1 MKDHLDEALSTDT
14 PLDENE
20 NEMTDQHERRAALAE
35 VETDDTS
42 LALAWIAI
50 EGGGN
55 HVENEIVR
63 ASDGSIRRFDPNSG
77 MWSVLD
83 ETGTHRRLSEFL
95 CDVGD
100 AKLEAAEIKF
110 RQDEIEKKDYVTAKK
125 LWANLRSHPRLKAVW
140 QTAVVRMDAAQVDEF
155 DANPQ
160 LLGTPG
166 GVVDLRTGGGRPA
179 TVSDRVTLQTAFTP
193 APSGVSAP
201 RWQDF
206 LAQVFDGDVEMVE
219 FIQRMFGSA
228 LVGDVSPQ
236 KFVVLYGHGANGKSV
251 LRDVMGRLLGSY
263 TATASAKV
271 FMQSHSD
278 RHPTEI
284 ASFAG
289 KRLVL
294 ASEVPAGRSWN
305 DTLLKDLTGGEKM
318 TARKMHKDEF
328 SFTPCA
334 TLIFTANTLPSFH
347 GAQEAMLRRVL
358 LVEMSRKFSADEQ
371 DPNLAARLLND
382 EGPAILGWM
391 IEGARKFLAN
401 GGGVKGLGIPKAITD
416 ATQKYFEEEDI
427 VLQFLIEMQSGG
439 GRPNE
444 WSEGAFVSY
453 TVLQEEFSDWT
464 RRNGH
469 KLWSLR
475 SLTKAVNENAGRY
488 GLRAS
493 RTKSSRG
500 FQVENC
506 LAEPPTGVGEGRRE
520 KPAKH
525 AAIQNLRVMD
535 DERKTGDGKRDR
547 QVTKRTRK

>member
-1 MKDHLDEALSTDT
+1 MKDYLNEALSTDAQN
-14 PLDENE
+14 DRDE
-20 NEMTDQHERRAALAE
+20 NEMTDQHERLAALSE

-42 LALAWIAI
+42 LALAWIAA
-50 EGGGN
+50 EGGRCD
-55 HVENEIVR
+55 EEAPEIVR
-63 ASDGSIRRFDPNSG
+63 ASDGSIRRFDHETG
-77 MWSVLD
+77 MWRVLD
-83 ETGTHRRLSEFL
+83 ETDTRRRLSEFL

-100 AKLEAAEIKF
+100 AKLEASEVRLREGEADKAA
-110 RQDEIEKKDYVTAKK
+110 RDKAAALRK
-125 LWANLRSHPRLKAVW
+125 NLRSQTRLKAVW
-140 QTAVVRMDAAQVDEF
+140 QTSVVRMDAAEVDEF

-166 GVVDLRTGGGRPA
+166 GVVDLRTGEVRPA
-179 TVSDRVTLQTAFTP
+179 TVGDMVTQQTAFTP

-201 RWQDF
+201 RWQEF
-206 LAQVFDGDVEMVE
+206 LAQVFDSNVEMVE

-289 KRLVL
+289 KLLVL

-305 DTLLKDLTGGEKM
+305 DTLLKDLTGGERM

-328 SFTPCA
+328 SFTPRA
-334 TLIFTANTLPSFH
+334 TIIFTANTLPSFH
-347 GAQEAMLRRVL
+347 GAQEAMLRRIL

-391 IEGARKFLAN
+391 IEGARKFLAD
-401 GGGVKGLGIPKAITD
+401 GGGVKGLGIPQSITD
-416 ATQKYFEEEDI
+416 ATRRYFEEEDI
-427 VLQFLIEMQSGG
+427 VLQFLIEMQSGSLSSVD
-439 GRPNE
+439 
-444 WSEGAFVSY
+444 WSLGAFNSY
-453 TVLQEEFSDWT
+453 SALLDEFNRWAEH
-464 RRNGH
+464 NGH
-469 KLWSLR
+469 KPWSVR
-475 SLTKAVNENAGRY
+475 TLTKAVRENAMRY
-488 GLRAS
+488 GLSDVRRNVA
-493 RTKSSRG
+493 RG
-500 FQVENC
+500 FQVERR
-506 LAEPPTGVGEGRRE
+506 LAEPPKGGEERPGKNARQ
-520 KPAKH
+520 
-525 AAIQNLRVMD
+525 AAIQYLRAVD
-535 DERKTGDGKRDR
+535 DGRKTGDGKGDR
-547 QVTKRTRK
+547 QVIKRGEK

>member
-1 MKDHLDEALSTDT
+1 MKDHLDEALSTDA
-14 PLDENE
+14 PLSHNV

-35 VETDDTS
+35 LETDDTS

-83 ETGTHRRLSEFL
+83 ETGNRRRLSQFL

-100 AKLEAAEIKF
+100 AKLEAAEVSL
-110 RQDEIEKKDYVTAKK
+110 RQAGADEAQRKKAVA
-125 LWANLRSHPRLKAVW
+125 LRNNLRSQPRLKSVW
-140 QTAVVRMDAAQVDEF
+140 QMALVHMDTAEVDDF
-155 DANPQ
+155 DANPE

-166 GVVDLRTGGGRPA
+166 GVIDLRTGEDRPA
-179 TVSDRVTLQTAFTP
+179 TVGDMVTQQTAVAPALRGTP
-193 APSGVSAP
+193 AP
-201 RWQDF
+201 RWQEF

-236 KFVVLYGHGANGKSV
+236 KFAVLYGHGANGKSV
-251 LRDVMGRLLGSY
+251 LRDVTGRLLGSY

-271 FMQSHSD
+271 FMQSQSD

-305 DTLLKDLTGGEKM
+305 DTLLKDVTGGEKM

-334 TLIFTANTLPSFH
+334 MLIFTANTLPSFH
-347 GAQEAMLRRVL
+347 GAQEAMLRRIL

-382 EGPAILGWM
+382 EGPAILRWM
-391 IEGARKFLAN
+391 IEGARKFLAD
-401 GGGVKGLGIPKAITD
+401 GGGVKGLRIPQAITD
-416 ATQKYFEEEDI
+416 ATQRYFEEEDI

-439 GRPNE
+439 RLNV

-453 TVLQEEFSDWT
+453 AVLQEEFSDWT

-469 KLWSLR
+469 RPWSLR
-475 SLTKAVNENAGRY
+475 SLTKAINENVGRY

-506 LAEPPTGVGEGRRE
+506 IAEPPTGVGEGRRE

-525 AAIQNLRVMD
+525 AAIQHRLAMD